1 LTASAVIIGAGVL
14 AFLFRVEGI
23 VVLGLSLLFPVFAG
37 ARPRLTIGLGIA
49 STAGACVALG
59 LVVWAVGLESGAVS
73 EIDLLIATADRHVE
87 SIGDRIS
94 ALRGILPIF
103 EKHDAAIAYVW
114 LCLLFLATGLLEAI
128 RAQTLILGLFFFASG
143 RDEKFNLVKR
153 FVVIFVGGLALVG
166 LAFSITHFFFV
177 HRYGYLISIIFTIPA
192 SIVMADL
199 YREWRKDVW
208 RIGFRSSLFPILM
221 IVFVVDWAA
230 EVPRPTVIGHLREA
244 GLWIAQRGY
253 DPAAVAS
260 NDSRILYF
268 AGVASVD
275 NNMGGRMSDATGNPR
290 IAWRGYDIVAIS
302 ADARSTRRREIKAVL
317 GADPIQVID
326 GQRNQHVLIYDLRH

>member
-1 LTASAVIIGAGVL
+1 
-14 AFLFRVEGI
+14 
-23 VVLGLSLLFPVFAG
+23 
-37 ARPRLTIGLGIA
+37 
-49 STAGACVALG
+49 
-59 LVVWAVGLESGAVS
+59 
-73 EIDLLIATADRHVE
+73 
-87 SIGDRIS
+87 
-94 ALRGILPIF
+94 
-103 EKHDAAIAYVW
+103 
-114 LCLLFLATGLLEAI
+114 
-128 RAQTLILGLFFFASG
+128 
-143 RDEKFNLVKR
+143 
-153 FVVIFVGGLALVG
+153 
-166 LAFSITHFFFV
+166 
-177 HRYGYLISIIFTIPA
+177 
-192 SIVMADL
+192 MADL